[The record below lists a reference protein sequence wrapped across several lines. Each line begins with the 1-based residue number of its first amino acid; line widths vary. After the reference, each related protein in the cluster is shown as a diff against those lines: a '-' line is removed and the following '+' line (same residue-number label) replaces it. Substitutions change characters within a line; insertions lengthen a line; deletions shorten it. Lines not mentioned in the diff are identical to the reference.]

1 MKREKGMDLLSET
14 MRMMD
19 ELGVLDDN
27 AYDILKS
34 ISNDS
39 SLNESIEF
47 YTAHIDRSE
56 EMIRIIERKLQLI
69 LTNPWVIYSMD
80 FPYDVGLL
88 PEKVIDKADE
98 LLMEISERRMSIEG
112 TKQYIIKAMCWI
124 NMLNVD

>member
-19 ELGVLDDN
+19 ELGVLDDI

-34 ISNDS
+34 IISNDS

-47 YTAHIDRSE
+47 YTTHIDRSE
-56 EMIRIIERKLQLI
+56 EMIRIIERNLQLI

-80 FPYDVGLL
+80 FQYDVGLL

-98 LLMEISERRMSIEG
+98 LLMDISEENEYRRHQAIHYKS
-112 TKQYIIKAMCWI
+112 
-124 NMLNVD
+124 NVLDKYVKC